1 MNSKKIQAK
10 PEMKGSGYELD
21 PGTRRSRFLKNNK
34 AALIHGGFSKNIPE
48 ELLTSILSN
57 DLGFELGVLKGQLTN
72 ITTMGMGVIS
82 ELVQDGENT
91 TALNIAL
98 SCADRSAKL
107 VPQIQKIL
115 ESVLVKEEQDEPKV
129 IKTRTRLL
137 KKLHAGLCLPSEVA
151 YQFECHQL
159 GELPD
164 YVDQMLKIELK
175 EKEPE
180 VEIELYSREELQ
192 VKVSDYWQSV
202 EQEKEHQVERKADIT
217 AEKERVN
224 AQVYSLPMT
233 DENNEEG

>member
-1 MNSKKIQAK
+1 MTKNTNKIRTAIESKDYVLNS
-10 PEMKGSGYELD
+10 S
-21 PGTRRSRFLKNNK
+21 TRRSCFQNNNK

-57 DLGFELGVLKGQLTN
+57 DLGFELGVLKGQLSN
-72 ITTMGMGVIS
+72 ITTMGMGIIS
-82 ELVQDGENT
+82 ELVQEGEKT
-91 TALNIAL
+91 TALNIAF

-115 ESVLVKEEQDEPKV
+115 ESGLVKEEQDEPKV

-164 YVDQMLKIELK
+164 YVDQMLKIEFK

-192 VKVSDYWQSV
+192 VKVSEYWQGV
-202 EQEKEHQVERKADIT
+202 EQEKESQLERKADIE
-217 AEKERVN
+217 AEKKRVN

-233 DENNEEG
+233 DENIEEG